1 MTDITAGPG
10 TEGVEIPARDKTP
23 EMVSTPSGDQYI
35 CDEQNCER
43 TFPTLQGVSMHKIRA
58 HRRNWSG
65 APKRDASTT
74 SQCTLCGKT
83 ITNARMR
90 SHLRRVHNATEPKK
104 PAVRRQM
111 VRTAM
116 YERPQVPVPPEY
128 HRPDEAT
135 MPADDYAGGQID
147 DETWEERAAVVQR
160 ATARMIQLEAQ
171 TGLSL
176 NMGAFEV
183 ADDVVM
189 LRDKDGGLWMLRR
202 II

>member
-10 TEGVEIPARDKTP
+10 TEGVEIPARPARNDND
-23 EMVSTPSGDQYI
+23 EYI
-35 CDEQNCER
+35 CDEPGCER

-58 HRRNWSG
+58 HKRNWSG
-65 APKRDASTT
+65 APKRDGSTT

-90 SHLRRVHNATEPKK
+90 SHLRQVHNATEPKRA
-104 PAVRRQM
+104 AVRQPM
-111 VRTAM
+111 VRTAQ
-116 YERPQVPVPPEY
+116 YQRPPAPQPPEY

-135 MPADDYAGGQID
+135 MPAGDYAGGQID

-171 TGLSL
+171 TGLTL
-176 NMGAFEV
+176 NVGAFEV
-183 ADDVVM
+183 ADDVVV

>member
-10 TEGVEIPARDKTP
+10 TEGVEIPARPARNDND
-23 EMVSTPSGDQYI
+23 EYI
-35 CDEQNCER
+35 CDEPGCER

-58 HRRNWSG
+58 HKRNWSG
-65 APKRDASTT
+65 APKREGS

-83 ITNARMR
+83 ITDARMR
-90 SHLRRVHNATEPKK
+90 SHLRRIHNATEPKRA
-104 PAVRRQM
+104 AVRQPM
-111 VRTAM
+111 VRTAQ
-116 YERPQVPVPPEY
+116 YQRPPVPPEY
-128 HRPDEAT
+128 NPEVT
-135 MPADDYAGGQID
+135 PALDDYAGGQID

-171 TGLSL
+171 TGLTL
-176 NMGAFEV
+176 NVGAFEV
-183 ADDVVM
+183 ADDVVV